1 MKSTAKGGLAVL
13 LLLAL
18 TACSS
23 GNRAV
28 SPKVARTLAGSRQAT
43 EARQQAEQKLRKV
56 IQAYADHTRLSL
68 GLVAVQDTCQTGLR
82 KQAFFQDGSDTYKI
96 KCSMSVTAY
105 YGANPHHM
113 GDVIDSILTAGDSD
127 PQIPF
132 THDDTGKRL
141 LAYYRGKGPNPNG
154 PGALDPGSVFAWGD
168 TLTWDPVRDP
178 NPKRMVEEP
187 LTLRSDPPMQR
198 FLHEPASG
206 TVSAVREKY
215 GMVFRLQLGSR
226 DYYKV
231 LKSGR
236 NS

>member
-1 MKSTAKGGLAVL
+1 MKNKAKGGVAVL

-23 GNRAV
+23 GDRAV
-28 SPKVARTLAGSRQAT
+28 SPKEARTLAGSPPAV

-56 IQAYADHTRLSL
+56 VQAYADHTRLSL

-82 KQAFFQDGSDTYKI
+82 KQAFFQDGSDSYKI
-96 KCSMSVTAY
+96 KCSMRVTAY
-105 YGANPHHM
+105 YGANPHRM

-141 LAYYRGKGPNPNG
+141 LAYYRDEGANPNG
-154 PGALDPGSVFAWGD
+154 PGALDPSEIFAWGGM
-168 TLTWDPVRDP
+168 LTWDPVRDH
-178 NPKRMVEEP
+178 NPKRLVDEP
-187 LTLRSDPPMQR
+187 LILKSDPPLQR
-198 FLHEPASG
+198 FLREPVSG
-206 TVSAVREKY
+206 TVSALRKEH
-215 GMVFRLQLGSR
+215 GMVFRLELGSG